1 LRFITPPGRR
11 RWKTTA
17 LGPAQLSLLQEPAE
31 QARQQALNHLE
42 GRPIMKGREQEIE
55 WHLVVKAK
63 IPREL
68 VQGRHSFFG
77 MLPHTAKLHAVGLRS
92 VVVFN
97 RLTWGSDAAA
107 AGGFQVSTAAL
118 EGCLSQRPPNT
129 VSHLLANLQ
138 AGDDEALSAVFPL
151 VYNELRKVAHRYLRN
166 ERPDHT
172 LQSTAL
178 VHEAYL
184 RLVKQGANEFK
195 NREHFVAIC
204 AQLMRQILVE
214 YARSRNAAKRDGG
227 FRISLSGD
235 VAGKVPSLD
244 VIALDDALNELA
256 KLDAQQSRIVE
267 LRFFGG
273 LSIEETSNVLNLS
286 PTTVKRHWATARLWL
301 HHQMSNA

>member
-1 LRFITPPGRR
+1 MS
-11 RWKTTA
+11 
-17 LGPAQLSLLQEPAE
+17 QLPSNTVNNLLAKFETGDE
-31 QARQQALNHLE
+31 QA
-42 GRPIMKGREQEIE
+42 
-55 WHLVVKAK
+55 
-63 IPREL
+63 
-68 VQGRHSFFG
+68 
-77 MLPHTAKLHAVGLRS
+77 LR
-92 VVVFN
+92 
-97 RLTWGSDAAA
+97 
-107 AGGFQVSTAAL
+107 
-118 EGCLSQRPPNT
+118 
-129 VSHLLANLQ
+129 
-138 AGDDEALSAVFPL
+138 AVFPL

-184 RLVKQGANEFK
+184 RLEKQGPGDFK
-195 NREHFVAIC
+195 NRDHFVAIC

-214 YARSRNAAKRDGG
+214 YARSRKAAKRDGG

-235 VAGKVPSLD
+235 VAGKAPSLD
-244 VIALDDALNELA
+244 MIALDDALNELA

-273 LSIEETSNVLNLS
+273 LSIEETSNVMNLS